1 MNADAKKLIDIIS
14 KNTDAGYDLRINGI
28 EAHIVDGVIISD
40 NYAIAINLN
49 DDIQIIKQ
57 DLMELYIEDEEGT
70 EYIIEFT
77 VFKKIIY

>member
-1 MNADAKKLIDIIS
+1 MNADTKKLIDIID
-14 KNTDAGYDLRINGI
+14 KNTNAGYDLRIDGI
-28 EAHIVDGVIISD
+28 EAHITDGIIISD
-40 NYAIAINLN
+40 NYAIAVNLN

-70 EYIIEFT
+70 GYTIEFT